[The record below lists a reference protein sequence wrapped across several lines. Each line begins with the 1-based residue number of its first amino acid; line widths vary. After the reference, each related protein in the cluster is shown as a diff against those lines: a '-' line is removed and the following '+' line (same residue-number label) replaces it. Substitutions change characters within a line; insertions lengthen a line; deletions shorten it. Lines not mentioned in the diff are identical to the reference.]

1 MDRIQVMRTQLKTY
15 VQSTHFGHN
24 VMDAMQSQE
33 TCLVWNTRSWSA
45 TSSQKCME
53 AHKKA
58 TGIEA
63 IGIERIS
70 EEGYKRLLSEDEGTF
85 KKAWQGSDEQRFSA
99 NSALSIFEGHV
110 THARQMEEW
119 RARDILVCIEW
130 KSDPAE
136 ASSFIY
142 YHGECY
148 LKSPVEWPNGQKTEI
163 EKEHVCSLGTCDIC
177 QEPLKWPYE
186 EI

>member
-1 MDRIQVMRTQLKTY
+1 
-15 VQSTHFGHN
+15 
-24 VMDAMQSQE
+24 
-33 TCLVWNTRSWSA
+33 
-45 TSSQKCME
+45 
-53 AHKKA
+53 
-58 TGIEA
+58 
-63 IGIERIS
+63 
-70 EEGYKRLLSEDEGTF
+70 
-85 KKAWQGSDEQRFSA
+85 
-99 NSALSIFEGHV
+99 
-110 THARQMEEW
+110 MEEW